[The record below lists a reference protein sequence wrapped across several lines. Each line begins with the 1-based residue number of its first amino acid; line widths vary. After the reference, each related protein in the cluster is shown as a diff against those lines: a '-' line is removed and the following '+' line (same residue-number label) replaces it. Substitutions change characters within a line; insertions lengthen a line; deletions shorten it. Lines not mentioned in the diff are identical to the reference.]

1 MIQHETFIDTLGLQI
16 DIDNEEQQQKILNQL
31 LGFIMNLKP
40 LYVEKRQYS
49 IGAHN
54 NISKMEH
61 LVCCNMGFVK
71 TVVASVNS
79 GAYAIVD
86 AITKRVQVKFY
97 ISIQFAG
104 LKSRNEKKDFLSRMY
119 LDIICAYLKENHIPL
134 KLNTL
139 DMGIDVLCKF
149 DHMLTTCNKKTANTK
164 YHQLG
169 EIQRYDGETT
179 WIEKFETNEQI
190 KNATVRSYY
199 YDKRAK
205 YFRDFQSDI
214 GYDVTR
220 WEIKLQPKA
229 FHSSFDINSIREQ
242 LNRYHVMYYPSISD
256 KQSKIDD
263 YNRYSCVKQR
273 EIQRLGFNHYRLYPN
288 IDSIEGFLSGLL
300 SIDAKSIFMYY
311 GIII

>member
-1 MIQHETFIDTLGLQI
+1 MIQHETFIDTIGLQI
-16 DIDNEEQQQKILNQL
+16 DLDNDVQQQEVLHKL
-31 LGFIMNLKP
+31 LGFIMNLQP
-40 LYVEKRQYS
+40 LHVEKRTYS

-86 AITKRVQVKFY
+86 SITKRETKFY

-119 LDIICAYLKENHIPL
+119 LDIICAYLKENNIPL

-139 DMGIDVLCKF
+139 DIGIDVLCKF
-149 DHMLTTCNKKTANTK
+149 DHMLTVCTKKTANTK

-169 EIQRYDGETT
+169 EIQLYDGETT
-179 WIEKFETNEQI
+179 WIEKFDTNVQI
-190 KNATVRSYY
+190 QNATVRSYY

-205 YFRDFQSDI
+205 YFGDFQTDLA
-214 GYDVTR
+214 YDVTR
-220 WEIKLQPKA
+220 FEIKLQPKA
-229 FHSSFDINSIREQ
+229 FQASFDIKTIREQ
-242 LNRYHVMYYPSISD
+242 FNRYHVMYYPSVVD
-256 KQSKIDD
+256 KRSKIDA
-263 YNRYSCVKQR
+263 YNRYSCIKDR

-288 IDSIEGFLSGLL
+288 IDSIEGFISGLF
-300 SIDAKSIFMYY
+300 SIDAKSVFMYY
-311 GIII
+311 GVTI